1 MQILSRTSNW
11 IKSQVAAP
19 ADDFRQGSQGTTPAK
34 KLAVSTAVG
43 AGLGA
48 VTGGGLAYHSV
59 SNDSQYF
66 DYVSNEIPLAASGP
80 EALDVFGGDLGQ
92 FQNLVNTHTES
103 ATSSKES
110 LQYLSYLKFQDP
122 KIPNPDLQGI
132 YQSLELQFGEDAQ
145 VRQALNMIS
154 AHVQKHG
161 STPNEAYQEFSNYFG
176 YEPDFGKASQTFLVD
191 QKLSTE
197 ELNMSTIQMVKR
209 HTSPLGHLGMGKAV
223 ALGIATGAAI
233 GAATGLVVGVGVNL
247 YDKLVRS

>member
-11 IKSQVAAP
+11 LRSQVAAP
-19 ADDFRQGSQGTTPAK
+19 ADDFRQGSSEATPSK

-43 AGLGA
+43 SGIGA

-59 SNDSQYF
+59 SKDFTYF
-66 DYVSNEIPLAASGP
+66 DYVTNEIPLAASGP

-92 FQNLVNTHTES
+92 FQNLVNTHTEN
-103 ATSSKES
+103 AVSSKES

-122 KIPNPDLQGI
+122 KVPNQDLQGI
-132 YQSLELQFGEDAQ
+132 YQSLETQLGEDTQ

-191 QKLSTE
+191 QKLSPD
-197 ELNMSTIQMVKR
+197 ELNMTTLQMVKR
-209 HTSPLGHLGMGKAV
+209 HSSPLGHLGMGKAV

-233 GAATGLVVGVGVNL
+233 GAATGLVVGVGINL
-247 YDKLVRS
+247 YDKLIRS